1 MRALIA
7 AALLFATTLA
17 AHAAVET
24 LPAGVSLRGDWQEGA
39 VLFGKAPVGS
49 KVWFGD
55 RQLKLT
61 PAGDFVFGINR
72 DAPDSAELRVQL
84 PGAAVVRYSHEI
96 AKREYKIQHI
106 DGLPPKM
113 VTPPAGFYERIRA
126 DQREVSA
133 ARKVEGE
140 GTGFLQD
147 FIWPATGRIS
157 GIYGSQRILNGTP
170 KQPHYGVDVAVPIGT
185 EVHAPADGVVVLAN
199 PDMYYT
205 GGTLMV
211 DHGYGL
217 QSAFLHLSKLLV
229 SKGQHVKQ
237 GDVIA
242 LSGMSGRA
250 TGPHLD
256 WRMNWFDARVD
267 AEKIAPPMPALVPSP
282 AP

>member
-7 AALLFATTLA
+7 AALLFATILTASA
-17 AHAAVET
+17 ASVDE
-24 LPAGVSLRGDWQEGA
+24 LPAGVSLRGDWQEGE
-39 VLFGKAPVGS
+39 VLFGKAPAGS
-49 KVWFGD
+49 KLWFDD
-55 RQLKLT
+55 RALRLT

-84 PGAAVVRYSHEI
+84 PGAAVVSYRH
-96 AKREYKIQHI
+96 AVARREYDIQHI

-113 VTPPAGFYERIRA
+113 VSPPPGVYDRIRA

-133 ARKVEGE
+133 ARKYEGDS
-140 GTGFLQD
+140 TGFLEH

-157 GIYGSQRILNGTP
+157 GVYGSQRILNGEP

-199 PDMYYT
+199 PDMYFT
-205 GGTLMV
+205 GGTLMI

-217 QSAFLHLSKLLV
+217 QSAFLHLSRLLV
-229 SKGQHVKQ
+229 GKGQQVRQ

-242 LSGMSGRA
+242 LSGMTGRA

-256 WRMNWFDARVD
+256 WRMNWYEARVD
-267 AEKIAPPMPALVPSP
+267 AQKLAPPMPAAATP
-282 AP
+282 

>member
-1 MRALIA
+1 MRALLA
-7 AALLFATTLA
+7 AALLLVAGFSAGATA
-17 AHAAVET
+17 AE

-39 VLFGKAPVGS
+39 VLFGKAPAGS
-49 KVWFGD
+49 KIWFGD

-61 PAGDFVFGINR
+61 PAGDFVFGIHR

-84 PGAAVVRYSHEI
+84 PGAAVVRYTHAV
-96 AKREYKIQHI
+96 AKREYAIQRI

-113 VTPPAGFYERIRA
+113 VTPPAGVIERIKA
-126 DQREVSA
+126 DQRAAAA
-133 ARKVEGE
+133 ARKIDSGSL
-140 GTGFLQD
+140 GFLQS

-157 GIYGSQRILNGTP
+157 GVYGSQRILNGTP

-185 EVHAPADGVVVLAN
+185 EVHAPADGVVVLAS

-205 GGTLMV
+205 GGTLIV

-229 SKGQHVKQ
+229 DKGQQVKQ

-267 AEKIAPPMPALVPSP
+267 AQKLAPAMPGAEP